1 MSVITLF
8 DGLSSELFDG
18 SLMCGW
24 RPRRTQSCHRAHF
37 RQGRFAPL
45 TRWPEDGPSLTAAA
59 RDGTGDVQV
68 GTEGWFRSNK
78 GIGRAT
84 RSLLRSVRTP
94 SKDAQVCVKASR
106 NAALSGLG
114 RVTSGPLR
122 KRATGWR
129 LPGSASRA
137 PYRFREVEVCPS
149 VSEVLV
155 LSAVTIQ
162 ISFCSVFHRPS
173 FFPLFELIWRR

>member
-1 MSVITLF
+1 
-8 DGLSSELFDG
+8 
-18 SLMCGW
+18 
-24 RPRRTQSCHRAHF
+24 
-37 RQGRFAPL
+37 
-45 TRWPEDGPSLTAAA
+45 LTAAA

-84 RSLLRSVRTP
+84 PIVVAASADT
-94 SKDAQVCVKASR
+94 SKDAQVWVKASR
-106 NAALSGLG
+106 NAGLSGLG
-114 RVTSGPLR
+114 RVTSGPLM

-173 FFPLFELIWRR
+173 FFPLFEPIWRS